1 MSAITRGIAAL
12 IAQNESPPLAT
23 LGPWHGRP
31 NPGPTTLGFCGV
43 DHMNAVV
50 VRMGGSSCY

>member
-12 IAQNESPPLAT
+12 IAQNESPLAT

-31 NPGPTTLGFCGV
+31 NPGPTTLGFCSV

-50 VRMGGSSCY
+50 VRMGGSLCY